1 MVTTRTVT
9 QSAETDVQP
18 DAMLAVLMDP
28 RHIPR
33 WAPAFADAVEADG
46 HDGWR
51 VRKDG
56 SAFSLQVVAVQSS
69 RTVDYLREIA
79 PGKQGGAY
87 LRVLPRPGGGSVVVM
102 TLPVPAGVNAET
114 VSQLLSQELKAL
126 VDLGESSREGESHR
140 EEP

>member
-9 QSAETDVQP
+9 QGAETDAQP
-18 DAMLAVLMDP
+18 DAMLAILMDP
-28 RHIPR
+28 RHIPQ

-46 HDGWR
+46 QDGWR

-56 SAFSLQVVAVQSS
+56 SAFPFKVVAAQSS

-79 PGKQGGAY
+79 SGKQGGAY

-114 VSQLLSQELKAL
+114 VSEILSQELKAL
-126 VDLGESSREGESHR
+126 IDLGESRT
-140 EEP
+140 EERHSP